1 MKLNTRFN
9 YPKSKSS
16 IVSGSRVYNV
26 NGENLPSVTTI
37 LKATESEDKKESLKR
52 WRLKI
57 GDDEAERILKESSAR
72 GTRMHK
78 HLEEYLIGQTKLD
91 FEDDDSYLMSQKI
104 INESLCKKFHE
115 VWGSEVNLYY
125 PKLYAGTADA
135 CGIYDGKES
144 ILDFKQSNKPKKR
157 EWITDYLF
165 QVAAYSLAHNHIHKT
180 NISQGVILICTPP
193 PYVEFQE
200 FLIENDELLEYQEL
214 FKNKVTQYK
223 LMSSNAI

>member
-91 FEDDDSYLMSQKI
+91 FEDDDSYLMS
-104 INESLCKKFHE
+104 
-115 VWGSEVNLYY
+115 
-125 PKLYAGTADA
+125 T
-135 CGIYDGKES
+135 
-144 ILDFKQSNKPKKR
+144 
-157 EWITDYLF
+157 
-165 QVAAYSLAHNHIHKT
+165 
-180 NISQGVILICTPP
+180 
-193 PYVEFQE
+193 
-200 FLIENDELLEYQEL
+200 
-214 FKNKVTQYK
+214 KN
-223 LMSSNAI
+223 